1 MDFGDGVT
9 VNLSTSVDCKN
20 GDNGPK
26 LTIAPGLQLK
36 ELSQNDG
43 DANSTGNVQVTL
55 LHPQSREMLAEMQN
69 SIESTGDSN
78 NSNGDMVMLD
88 NNGCNEQSSFENKE
102 NIPII
107 VSLKKHTDFAV
118 LSTPSNEPIGPMLK
132 SAIESKFEP
141 DIAND
146 LKRQQ
151 SPTNL
156 QHRES
161 ISCGIEEST
170 EVLLVNSS
178 ECDEKYFG
186 SGRTYSGTDSDI
198 EVLMSEEI
206 VDSDWSAGNTATED
220 LGQTPEENSEV
231 VKSVNAPKMCSGKQV
246 NIPNN
251 DKSVAVKELI
261 DQEIS
266 VENSSCSSLSNSEQV
281 GTDQLLKV
289 IGEQTSY
296 IQSLKSTIARYRET
310 YKTILEHVDA
320 LRLALDVKNI
330 EDVKVKMDANGVD
343 KLGSQ
348 NVIKHN

>member
-36 ELSQNDG
+36 EHSQTDG

-78 NSNGDMVMLD
+78 NSSGDMVMLD
-88 NNGCNEQSSFENKE
+88 TNECNDQSSLENKE

-132 SAIESKFEP
+132 SAIETKYEP
-141 DIAND
+141 DIPND

-151 SPTNL
+151 SPINL

-186 SGRTYSGTDSDI
+186 SSRTYSGTDSDI

-206 VDSDWSAGNTATED
+206 VDSDWSAGNTATD
-220 LGQTPEENSEV
+220 NLGQTPDENSGV
-231 VKSVNAPKMCSGKQV
+231 VKAVNAPKMCSGKQV
-246 NIPNN
+246 NILNN
-251 DKSVAVKELI
+251 GKSVAVKELT

-266 VENSSCSSLSNSEQV
+266 VENSSCSSLSNSEQA
-281 GTDQLLKV
+281 DKDKLLKIV
-289 IGEQTSY
+289 NEQATH
-296 IQSLKSTIARYRET
+296 IDALKSTIARYRET

-320 LRLALDVKNI
+320 LRLALDVKNV
-330 EDVKVKMDANGVD
+330 EDLKVKMDAKDVD
-343 KLGSQ
+343 KLGSHS
-348 NVIKHN
+348 VIKHN

>member
-9 VNLSTSVDCKN
+9 VNLCTSVDCRN

-36 ELSQNDG
+36 VHSQSDG
-43 DANSTGNVQVTL
+43 DVNSTSNVQVTL

-69 SIESTGDSN
+69 SIQSGGESN
-78 NSNGDMVMLD
+78 NSNVMLD
-88 NNGCNEQSSFENKE
+88 TKECNDQSSFENKE
-102 NIPII
+102 NIPDI
-107 VSLKKHTDFAV
+107 VSLKKTTDIAV
-118 LSTPSNEPIGPMLK
+118 LSTPSTELMGPMLK
-132 SAIESKFEP
+132 SAIESKCEP

-198 EVLMSEEI
+198 EVLISEEI

-220 LGQTPEENSEV
+220 LGQTPDENSGV
-231 VKSVNAPKMCSGKQV
+231 VKAINAPQRCARKQV
-246 NIPNN
+246 NTPKNG
-251 DKSVAVKELI
+251 KSVAVKELN

-266 VENSSCSSLSNSEQV
+266 VGNSSCSSLSNSEQE
-281 GTDQLLKV
+281 GKDQLLKV
-289 IGEQTSY
+289 IGEQATY
-296 IQSLKSTIARYRET
+296 IQSLKSTIARYRDT
-310 YKTILEHVDA
+310 YKTLLEHVDA

-330 EDVKVKMDANGVD
+330 EDANVKMDVNGVD
-343 KLGSQ
+343 KLGSH
-348 NVIKHN
+348 NIIKHN

>member
-26 LTIAPGLQLK
+26 LTIAPGIQLN
-36 ELSQNDG
+36 EHSQNDG
-43 DANSTGNVQVTL
+43 GANSTGNVQVTL

-78 NSNGDMVMLD
+78 NSSGDMVMLD
-88 NNGCNEQSSFENKE
+88 TNECYDQSSFENKE
-102 NIPII
+102 NILIN

-132 SAIESKFEP
+132 SAIETIYEP

-146 LKRQQ
+146 PKRQP

-206 VDSDWSAGNTATED
+206 VDSDWSAGNTATDD
-220 LGQTPEENSEV
+220 LGQTPNENSKV
-231 VKSVNAPKMCSGKQV
+231 VKAVNAPKMCPGKQV

-251 DKSVAVKELI
+251 GKSEELT
-261 DQEIS
+261 DQE
-266 VENSSCSSLSNSEQV
+266 NSNCSSLCEQA
-281 GTDQLLKV
+281 GRDQLLKI
-289 IGEQTSY
+289 IGEQTTC

-330 EDVKVKMDANGVD
+330 EDVKVKMDASGVD

-348 NVIKHN
+348 NIIKHN